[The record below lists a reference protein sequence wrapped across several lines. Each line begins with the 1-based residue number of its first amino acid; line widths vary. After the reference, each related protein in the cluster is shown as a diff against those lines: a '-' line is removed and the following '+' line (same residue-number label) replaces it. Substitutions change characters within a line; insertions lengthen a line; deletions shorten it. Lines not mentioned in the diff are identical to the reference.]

1 MKSTNPC
8 TDSDFIKPKNLP
20 PPPQKKKNNASV
32 VPVKKVVA
40 VGTKRSNY
48 FKGTQ
53 LSLVTKY
60 SKKIKYVDI
69 TNYYCQSKLPLTD
82 KCEDVDSVLRKGFS
96 SSIEIFQIIQSKKTT
111 ELLLEG

>member
-1 MKSTNPC
+1 M
-8 TDSDFIKPKNLP
+8 
-20 PPPQKKKNNASV
+20 
-32 VPVKKVVA
+32 VA

-82 KCEDVDSVLRKGFS
+82 KCEDVDSVLNLGIPAGNIHFLFIKLSFINSWSG
-96 SSIEIFQIIQSKKTT
+96 
-111 ELLLEG
+111 